1 MINGPQVSVV
11 CVVVDYFFNEKFCLV
26 VLYEV
31 NTLLCDVVLH
41 AFLLMEQEIRK
52 ITNLGI
58 LVPLLQHIQDL
69 VYLEQYYTSMM

>member
-1 MINGPQVSVV
+1 MCCSAI
-11 CVVVDYFFNEKFCLV
+11 FFNEQVCLV

-31 NTLLCDVVLH
+31 STLLCDVVLH

-58 LVPLLQHIQDL
+58 LVPLLQYIQDL
-69 VYLEQYYTSMM
+69 VF

>member
-1 MINGPQVSVV
+1 
-11 CVVVDYFFNEKFCLV
+11 LV

-52 ITNLGI
+52 IKNLGI
-58 LVPLLQHIQDL
+58 LVPLLQHIRDL
-69 VYLEQYYTSMM
+69 IFLEQYYTTMM